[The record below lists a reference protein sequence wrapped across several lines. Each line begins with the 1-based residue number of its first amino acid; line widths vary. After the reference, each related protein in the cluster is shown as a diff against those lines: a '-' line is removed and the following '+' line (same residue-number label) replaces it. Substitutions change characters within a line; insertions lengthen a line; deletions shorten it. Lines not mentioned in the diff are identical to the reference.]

1 MKNSYISLA
10 VLSMAAFLVSCQ
22 NREFNEEM
30 YVPEEGDVVFAMP
43 KKAVATKASDATIK
57 GVKIDLGTV
66 EGNNLFLEETI
77 TNLDEVV
84 YAGPETKGTPA
95 YTENLGVLYAN
106 NLGVHAD
113 AGSFGENTYDN
124 VESTMINGGTDFGW
138 GWRFKYKYAT
148 DPWPGNDNV
157 GFYLRMPA
165 VMSKTVDEATVGVT
179 TDLTEAAPYSDGSI
193 TFQYTSP
200 STAEDMQD
208 ILFGYRSTNKNE
220 YQQKFLP
227 NGIPVLLRHALT
239 GVKFAIA
246 NYDAT
251 KNITIKSV
259 TFKGLYDTGTC
270 TITPV
275 QDTESNGPDDI
286 DEFTSAAAASWNLE
300 NSTRSQT
307 PYSSGTFGAPVNF
320 SGSTTTTDE
329 ETGEEVK
336 TNGSFTNNGEYPDS
350 FAAAGNTNNLNDAN
364 ATQTFWLIPQ
374 AVTSDVTLE
383 ITYTFG
389 KDKDNNVIER
399 TETLEFGRVLT
410 ENGHT
415 TVWHAGE
422 LHTYT
427 IRVDEVNVKIAD
439 NVSISGPTPISVEGA
454 DEGETLDSYSGSTK
468 TNVVITNT
476 GNTDVYIRAAF
487 IGQWLDEE
495 SDDPVF
501 GYTDF
506 TSGEFKFVDSWYQ
519 DQFITKSGASSPSR
533 QQGTF
538 SGLVGYDVT
547 SSNYWEKHLDGYYYY
562 KYVVP
567 ADNGTIPGAYKTVSN
582 GKATDVSA
590 PTNPAS
596 VYQPLF
602 ISYTVGTAP
611 AAAVSGEV
619 RQIYFQLEIATQAI
633 SAKKADGS
641 YYTMEEAWAK
651 ANTPDPSL

>member
-1 MKNSYISLA
+1 MKKTYIALA
-10 VLSMAAFLVSCQ
+10 VLAMAALAGCQ
-22 NREFNEEM
+22 ETEFSNDT
-30 YVPEEGDVVFAMP
+30 YIPVEGDVVFAMP
-43 KKAVATKASDATIK
+43 SKVATKASDIDALVRK
-57 GVKIDLGTV
+57 GAKIALSTEGGTS
-66 EGNNLFLEETI
+66 LFLEETI
-77 TNLDEVV
+77 TNLDALAYIPV
-84 YAGPETKGTPA
+84 TKGTPA

-113 AGSFGENTYDN
+113 KGQFGENTYNNVDN
-124 VESTMINGGTDFGW
+124 AMVDG
-138 GWRFKYKYAT
+138 GWRYLYHYEGF
-148 DPWPGNDNV
+148 DPWPQSGAV

-165 VMSKTVDEATVGVT
+165 TMSATEGEGEAARTVGVT
-179 TDLTEAAPYSDGSI
+179 TDLTTATPYSGGSI
-193 TFQYTSP
+193 TFNYTSP
-200 STAEDMQD
+200 STAEAMQD
-208 ILFGYRSTNKNE
+208 ILFGYRSVAKSD
-220 YQQKFLP
+220 YPDFLP

-246 NYDAT
+246 NYDAS
-251 KNITIKSV
+251 KPITIKSV
-259 TFKGLYDTGTC
+259 AFKGLYDSAEC

-275 QDTESNGPDDI
+275 QGTEANNPDDI
-286 DEFTSAAAASWNLE
+286 NEFTSAAAAVWNL
-300 NSTRSQT
+300 SGASRSQEL
-307 PYSSGTFGAPVNF
+307 YSSGNFGAPVNYA
-320 SGSTTTTDE
+320 
-329 ETGEEVK
+329 TG
-336 TNGSFTNNGEYPDS
+336 GSFGSNGKYPAS
-350 FAAAGNTNNLNDAN
+350 FAGAGNMNNLNKADGS
-364 ATQTFWLIPQ
+364 QTFWLIPQ
-374 AVTSDVTLE
+374 AVTSDVMLE

-389 KDKDNNVIER
+389 KDNKGQAIER

-410 ENGHT
+410 ENNHT

-439 NVSISGPTPISVEGA
+439 NVNIVGPAQVPVEGA
-454 DEGETLDSYSGSTK
+454 AAGETLDSYEGSTK
-468 TNVVITNT
+468 TGVTITNT
-476 GNTDVYIRAAF
+476 GNTDVYIRSAL

-495 SDDPVF
+495 SGDPVF

-506 TSGEFKFVDSWYQ
+506 TSGDFRSVDSWYQ
-519 DQFITKSGASSPSR
+519 DQFVNEDHD
-533 QQGTF
+533 QGEF
-538 SGLVGYDVT
+538 VGLVGYDVT
-547 SSNYWEKHLDGYYYY
+547 TSSYWEKHADGYYYY

-582 GKATDVSA
+582 GKATDVAA
-590 PTNPAS
+590 PANPSS

-651 ANTPDPSL
+651 ANTPDPTNY

>member
-43 KKAVATKASDATIK
+43 KKAVATKASDATVK
-57 GVKIDLGTV
+57 GVTIDLGTV
-66 EGNNLFLEETI
+66 EGNNLFLEETV

-113 AGSFGENTYDN
+113 AGSFGENTYEN

-179 TDLTEAAPYSDGSI
+179 TDLTKAAPYSNGSI

-208 ILFGYRSTNKNE
+208 ILFGYRSTNKSE

-246 NYDAT
+246 NYDAD

-275 QDTESNGPDDI
+275 QGTESNGPDDI

-329 ETGEEVK
+329 ETGEDVK

-350 FAAAGNTNNLNDAN
+350 FAAAGNKNNLNDGN
-364 ATQTFWLIPQ
+364 ATQTLWLIPQ

-410 ENGHT
+410 DNGHT

-439 NVSISGPTPISVEGA
+439 TVSPTAAPNTELTDLNGNTIYKEDGTTPYTYTKY
-454 DEGETLDSYSGSTK
+454 GGTK
-468 TNVVITNT
+468 TDVVITNT
-476 GNTDVYIRAAF
+476 GNTDAYIRAAL
-487 IGQWLDEE
+487 IGQWLD
-495 SDDPVF
+495 SDNNPVF
-501 GYTDF
+501 GFTDYTNKRV
-506 TSGEFKFVDSWYQ
+506 ELVDSWYQ
-519 DQFITKSGASSPSR
+519 DQFVTKAGATAPAR
-533 QQGTF
+533 KHGTF
-538 SGLVGYDVT
+538 TGLVGYDDDYSGDWVIG
-547 SSNYWEKHLDGYYYY
+547 NDGYYYY
-562 KYVVP
+562 TKLVKEGQ
-567 ADNGTIPGAYKTVSN
+567 AIPSS
-582 GKATDVSA
+582 D
-590 PTNPAS
+590 
-596 VYQPLF
+596 PLF
-602 ISYTVGTAP
+602 TNYTVGMNPTVVVAG
-611 AAAVSGEV
+611 AVKD
-619 RQIYFQLEIATQAI
+619 IYFTLEISTQAVT
-633 SAKKADGS
+633 AKKPDGGDF
-641 YYTMEEAWAK
+641 TWAQAWQNALGY
-651 ANTPDPSL
+651 DPSSN

>member
-1 MKNSYISLA
+1 MKNSYIALA
-10 VLSMAAFLVSCQ
+10 VFSMAAFLVSCQ
-22 NREFNEEM
+22 NREFNGDM
-30 YVPEEGDVVFAMP
+30 YIPENGDIVFAMP
-43 KKAVATKASDATIK
+43 SKVATKASDATVK
-57 GVKIDLGTV
+57 GATIELGVV
-66 EGNNLFLEETI
+66 EGSNLFLEETI

-84 YAGPETKGTPA
+84 YTGPQTKGTPA

-113 AGSFGENTYDN
+113 AGQFGDHVYVNVDDN
-124 VESTMINGGTDFGW
+124 MVDG
-138 GWRFKYKYAT
+138 GWRYKYYFAS
-148 DPWPGNDNV
+148 DPWPASGSV

-165 VMSKTVDEATVGVT
+165 TMSATEGEGEAARTVGVT
-179 TDLTEAAPYSDGSI
+179 TDLTTAAPYSGGAI
-193 TFQYTSP
+193 TFAYTSP
-200 STAEDMQD
+200 STAEAMQD
-208 ILFGYRSTNKNE
+208 ILFGYRSVAKSE
-220 YQQKFLP
+220 YPDFLP

-246 NYDAT
+246 NYDAS
-251 KNITIKSV
+251 KPITIKSV
-259 TFKGLYDTGTC
+259 AFKGLYDSATC

-275 QDTESNGPDDI
+275 QGTEANDPDNI
-286 DEFTSAAAASWNLE
+286 NEFTSAAAASWNLTGA
-300 NSTRSQT
+300 SRSQIL
-307 PYSSGTFGAPVNF
+307 YSSGEFGAPV
-320 SGSTTTTDE
+320 E
-329 ETGEEVK
+329 YATG
-336 TNGSFTNNGEYPDS
+336 GSFGSNGKYPAS
-350 FAAAGNTNNLNDAN
+350 FAQAGNKNNLNKADGS
-364 ATQTFWLIPQ
+364 QTFWLIPQ
-374 AVTSDVTLE
+374 AVTSDVMLE

-389 KDKDNNVIER
+389 KDNNGQAIER

-410 ENGHT
+410 ENNHT

-439 NVSISGPTPISVEGA
+439 NVGIVGPVAVPVQGA
-454 DEGETLDSYSGSTK
+454 AAGETLDSYEGSTK
-468 TNVVITNT
+468 TDVVITNT

-519 DQFITKSGASSPSR
+519 DQFITKPDASSPSR

-547 SSNYWEKHLDGYYYY
+547 SSNYWEKHSDGYYYY

-567 ADNGTIPGAYKTVSN
+567 ADNGTIPGAYKTVAN
-582 GKATDVSA
+582 GKATNVAA
-590 PTNPAS
+590 PANPSS

-641 YYTMEEAWAK
+641 YYTMEDAWAM
-651 ANTPDPSL
+651 ANTPDPIEP

>member
-1 MKNSYISLA
+1 MKKTYIALA
-10 VLSMAAFLVSCQ
+10 VLAMAALAGCQ
-22 NREFNEEM
+22 ETEFSNDT
-30 YVPEEGDVVFAMP
+30 YIPVEGDVVFAMP
-43 KKAVATKASDATIK
+43 SKVATKASDIDALVRK
-57 GVKIDLGTV
+57 GAKIALSAEEGTS
-66 EGNNLFLEETI
+66 LFLEETI
-77 TNLDEVV
+77 TNLDALAYIPV
-84 YAGPETKGTPA
+84 TKGTPA

-113 AGSFGENTYDN
+113 KGQFGENTYNNVDN
-124 VESTMINGGTDFGW
+124 AMVDG
-138 GWRFKYKYAT
+138 GWRYLYHYEGF
-148 DPWPGNDNV
+148 DPWPSSGAV

-165 VMSKTVDEATVGVT
+165 EMSKTVDGTTVGVT
-179 TDLTEAAPYSDGSI
+179 TDLTKAAPYNNGAI
-193 TFQYTSP
+193 TFNYTSP
-200 STAEDMQD
+200 ATAKEMQD
-208 ILFGYRSTNKNE
+208 ILFGYRSVEKAQ
-220 YQQKFLP
+220 YKDFLP

-246 NYDAT
+246 NYDADE
-251 KNITIKSV
+251 NITIKSV

-275 QDTESNGPDDI
+275 QGTESNGPDDI

-350 FAAAGNTNNLNDAN
+350 FAAAGNKNNLNDGN

-399 TETLEFGRVLT
+399 TETLEFGRVMT

-439 NVSISGPTPISVEGA
+439 TVSPTAAPNTVLTDLNGNTIYKEDGTTPYRYTKY
-454 DEGETLDSYSGSTK
+454 GGTK
-468 TNVVITNT
+468 TDVVITNT
-476 GNTDVYIRAAF
+476 GNTDAYIRAAL
-487 IGQWLDEE
+487 IGQWLD
-495 SDDPVF
+495 SDNNPVF
-501 GYTDF
+501 GFTDYTNKRV
-506 TSGEFKFVDSWYQ
+506 ELVDSWYQ
-519 DQFITKSGASSPSR
+519 DQFVTKAGATAPAR
-533 QQGTF
+533 KHGTF
-538 SGLVGYDVT
+538 TGLVGYDDDYSGDWVIG
-547 SSNYWEKHLDGYYYY
+547 NDGYYYY
-562 KYVVP
+562 TKLVKEGQ
-567 ADNGTIPGAYKTVSN
+567 AIPSS
-582 GKATDVSA
+582 D
-590 PTNPAS
+590 
-596 VYQPLF
+596 PLF
-602 ISYTVGTAP
+602 TNYTVGMNPTVVVAG
-611 AAAVSGEV
+611 AVKD
-619 RQIYFQLEIATQAI
+619 IYFTLEISTQAVT
-633 SAKKADGS
+633 AKKPDGGDF
-641 YYTMEEAWAK
+641 TWTQAWQNALGY
-651 ANTPDPSL
+651 NPSSN